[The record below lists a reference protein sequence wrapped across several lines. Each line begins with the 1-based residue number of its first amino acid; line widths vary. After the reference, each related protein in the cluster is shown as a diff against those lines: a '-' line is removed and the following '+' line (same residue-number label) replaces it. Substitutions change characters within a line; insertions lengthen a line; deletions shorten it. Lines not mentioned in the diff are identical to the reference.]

1 MQDSN
6 GKLHV
11 KHAPSYTKT
20 AGRQVLKSSIGKG
33 VVRGGGRVG
42 ARLGARSAR
51 VLVNVMRSGSRVYSL
66 TVIRS
71 LMRAL
76 MANVITA
83 LITLFLFTLYDVII
97 WLRKERTARQVLVNI
112 ISNIWVIT
120 WGTIAFFLW
129 ELAAKSLLGDTGL
142 LAEIGG
148 FITGFIVSM
157 LVCIVT
163 GKLFD
168 KVSSRFYMNDSDRML
183 EVIGEE
189 YERVKLE
196 HNMNHEQ
203 SRHLL
208 EEIEKVITP
217 KTVKQMIKSGDPEKY
232 ATDLIEPIIMVAVR
246 EGTDV
251 TGNQGNS

>member
-1 MQDSN
+1 MPDKEN
-6 GKLHV
+6 NLHV
-11 KHAPSYTKT
+11 KHMPSYTKT

-51 VLVNVMRSGSRVYSL
+51 VLVNVMRTSSRVYSM

-83 LITLFLFTLYDVII
+83 IITLFLFTLYDVFI
-97 WLRKERTARQVLVNI
+97 WLRKERTASQVFVNLL
-112 ISNIWVIT
+112 SNIWVIT

-129 ELAAKSLLGDTGL
+129 ELSAKSLLGDTGL

-148 FITGFIVSM
+148 FITGFIVSI

-163 GKLFD
+163 GNLFD
-168 KVSSRFYMNDSDRML
+168 KVSSRFYTSDTDRML
-183 EVIGEE
+183 TILGEE
-189 YERVKLE
+189 YEKVKFE
-196 HNMNHEQ
+196 NEMNGEQ
-203 SRHLL
+203 SHRLL
-208 EEIEKVITP
+208 KEIEKTITP
-217 KTVKQMIKSGDPEKY
+217 KTIKQMIKSGDPEKY

-246 EGTDV
+246 EG
-251 TGNQGNS
+251 